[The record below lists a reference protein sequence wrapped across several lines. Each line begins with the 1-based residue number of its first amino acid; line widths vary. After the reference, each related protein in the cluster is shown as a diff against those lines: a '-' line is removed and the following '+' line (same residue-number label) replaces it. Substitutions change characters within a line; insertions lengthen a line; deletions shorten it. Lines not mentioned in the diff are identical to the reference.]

1 MNRSSNATNNTFSN
15 DLSDIFL
22 YDYCPLLSPEGLL
35 MRAAKITGF
44 VVIIATSLFG
54 NLLVIIVT
62 RRDQRLKKVAFTF
75 VVNMAIAD
83 LLTTVINMPES
94 LYEQIK
100 DTDEWIAGHIGVV
113 LCKILPFCQQVCSFC
128 SALSL
133 LAIASDRVF
142 AICFPLRKLMTRK
155 LSTIII
161 VSTWLIP
168 SFFSAPMFLV
178 NNVVKE
184 KGIFFC
190 VEEWSAPFDSLES
203 PKYYTV
209 ILFVLFYI
217 LPLAIASVLYGCVI
231 HKIWKRKIVGNHS
244 SKTKRLLSRSR
255 RKSLKIF
262 ITILV
267 CFAFCWLPDH
277 VAYFLIDDNEEF
289 RDCGL
294 PRDIYYVSLFFPH
307 AISALNPCIYIIFNQ
322 GFRSGTKDLL
332 IMCRRVLF
340 RLNELVDSRNRSSC
354 NDKMS
359 WDEEKQSEIYPLHSL
374 KTRRP
379 PKMSTEYCKSYV

>member
-1 MNRSSNATNNTFSN
+1 MVSPVW
-15 DLSDIFL
+15 FL
-22 YDYCPLLSPEGLL
+22 
-35 MRAAKITGF
+35 
-44 VVIIATSLFG
+44 
-54 NLLVIIVT
+54 
-62 RRDQRLKKVAFTF
+62 
-75 VVNMAIAD
+75 
-83 LLTTVINMPES
+83 
-94 LYEQIK
+94 
-100 DTDEWIAGHIGVV
+100 GVS
-113 LCKILPFCQQVCSFC
+113 KILYRNSFC
-128 SALSL
+128 ALLHSTTGHC
-133 LAIASDRVF
+133 
-142 AICFPLRKLMTRK
+142 ICVVWLRHSQNLE
-155 LSTIII
+155 
-161 VSTWLIP
+161 
-168 SFFSAPMFLV
+168 
-178 NNVVKE
+178 E
-184 KGIFFC
+184 KNC
-190 VEEWSAPFDSLES
+190 
-203 PKYYTV
+203 
-209 ILFVLFYI
+209 
-217 LPLAIASVLYGCVI
+217 
-231 HKIWKRKIVGNHS
+231 WK

-322 GFRSGTKDLL
+322 DFRSGTKDLL